1 MVHHK
6 DFFLDF
12 DSLIQKELS
21 ELAREYGL
29 HNNVLRKVGTFYLY
43 QPSSIGNA
51 RKVIEYL
58 YSIFLDYGYNGE
70 DFSKYI
76 RCYSE
81 LVCCKPAELERKIVI
96 LNSQGLLE
104 TILFNKPYSLLDN
117 QKLSSLDIYAISK
130 SLKKEGLE
138 VTYDSLYA
146 KEYTSLQLEKLREL
160 YPLKALKYKLFMG
173 LFENKRKHLREQNN
187 ALLSFNKRDEANQ
200 ASSWK
205 VYE

>member
-1 MVHHK
+1 M
-6 DFFLDF
+6 
-12 DSLIQKELS
+12 
-21 ELAREYGL
+21 
-29 HNNVLRKVGTFYLY
+29 
-43 QPSSIGNA
+43 
-51 RKVIEYL
+51 
-58 YSIFLDYGYNGE
+58 
-70 DFSKYI
+70 
-76 RCYSE
+76 
-81 LVCCKPAELERKIVI
+81 ERKIVI

-104 TILFNKPYSLLDN
+104 TILFNKPYSLLNN

-160 YPLKALKYKLFMG
+160 YPLKALKYNLFMG

-187 ALLSFNKRDEANQ
+187 ALLSFNKRDKANQ